1 MVSVATTETPKRP
14 GQGYPAVH
22 EIAAWHVA
30 PAIAG
35 ARLAIVTSALAF
47 AVAVAA
53 LIVAVVR

>member
-1 MVSVATTETPKRP
+1 MVATEQNRP

-30 PAIAG
+30 PAAAG
-35 ARLAIVTSALAF
+35 ARVAIVLS
-47 AVAVAA
+47 AVALLVATVA